1 MPDDYETL
9 KKLGP
14 DFDCG
19 KCGNASCLAF
29 IRRLT
34 VGDEE
39 IVACPFIPGE
49 NRGKMTKILSRM
61 NVERKWEQVKTV
73 STDQRKELPF
83 PPADREFGPEC
94 AEGDHTAATLQF
106 SPCAEKEKVTL
117 EVHLALP
124 SNKGYSLLDSCDMCR
139 TLSSMKTMDRVSC
152 SQQMGYAAALLDG
165 KRIHIFKNGKVII
178 RKADSKGAALDILKK
193 LKIAMRP
200 SVINNCGNT
209 LSDSLLCADQMAPE
223 CEAVLFWGVP
233 PKLTKDYVKEQ
244 RAQTPTGTGDGDQ
257 ARSRVGTSLPILLVL
272 REFVKNLTTA
282 IEEGLE
288 CTKLGREAVES
299 MSFLKELPGKM
310 KEMMDSLSQDED
322 YDFTELHA
330 SALVF
335 QSNFTALALEKSM
348 EDDEPRALTTAFF
361 GVAVHAMGMT
371 VARSLTA
378 VANLL
383 SSRESLKEDKE
394 KTKLMD
400 ELFSSVFLEATTLL
414 GRTFAVLVKGVIGD
428 SDDASSLLGEM
439 RRHEEDSSTEVEAIE
454 KKLAGFTEEFNTES
468 LYLVF
473 ASLWKLVVNTRFL
486 CSLLGKEIAVRTAG

>member
-1 MPDDYETL
+1 MQKDYETL

-39 IVACPFIPGE
+39 IGTCPFIPDE
-49 NRGKMTKILSRM
+49 SRSKMTEILSRL
-61 NVERKWEQVKTV
+61 NVERKKEQAKAI
-73 STDQRKELPF
+73 STDQKKELPL
-83 PPADREFGPEC
+83 PPADKEFGPEC

-209 LSDSLLCADQMAPE
+209 LSDSLLCDEQMAPE

-233 PKLTKDYVKEQ
+233 PKLTKDYMIWQ
-244 RAQTPTGTGDGDQ
+244 RGQTQTDSKDGGWEHSQVD
-257 ARSRVGTSLPILLVL
+257 TSLPVLLVL
-272 REFVKNLTTA
+272 REFVNDLRRSIA
-282 IEEGLE
+282 EGSE
-288 CTKLGREAVES
+288 CTKLGRETEES
-299 MSFLKELPGKM
+299 MAFLKELPGKM
-310 KEMMDSLSQDED
+310 KEMMDILSSGED
-322 YDFTELHA
+322 YDFTELHS

-335 QSNFTALALEKSM
+335 QNNFTALALEKSM
-348 EDDEPRALTTAFF
+348 TEDEPRSLQAAFF
-361 GVAVHAMGMT
+361 GVVVHAMGMS
-371 VARSLTA
+371 VARSLAA
-378 VANLL
+378 VADLF
-383 SSRESLKEDKE
+383 SCRESLREDKE
-394 KTKLMD
+394 KTEIMD
-400 ELFSSVFLEATTLL
+400 EIFSSVFLEATTQL
-414 GRTFAVLVKGVIGD
+414 GRTFAVLLKGVSED
-428 SDDASSLLGEM
+428 SDDTSSLLREM

-454 KKLAGFTEEFNTES
+454 KKLAGLTEEFNTES
-468 LYLVF
+468 MYLVF

-486 CSLLGKEIAVRTAG
+486 SSLLGKEIALRTTG